1 MKLKPMV
8 QILMATYNGEKYIRK
23 QIDSLIGQTYKN
35 WKLFIRDDGSSD
47 STVDIIREYAKTDRR
62 ISFIVNSSEVHS
74 WQTNFQELIFCAD
87 KNADYFMFCDQ
98 DDIWFDDKI
107 EYYIKAMKK
116 TEGQNPD
123 KPVVIYADMDIID
136 GNDVKTCDS
145 LNRVYPMRLSHITDS
160 FFAHRLYGCNEMF
173 NKKVLE
179 LIILV
184 LDNLYVERMAHDGL
198 VVKITAADGGIVR
211 YLPKTTMHYRRD
223 GNNATVN
230 QQLEVNIH
238 KIISKLKNYNRSV
251 LDQVSAYRQALWT
264 IDLVK
269 NSKYDFSC
277 RNQLLEIEKALKKG
291 GLPLLKVWIKYKVN
305 CGSKLQTLSHFFVL
319 LTGSHKKHIQNPAIR
334 TKRN

>member
-62 ISFIVNSSEVHS
+62 ISFIVNSSDVHG
-74 WQTNFQELIFCAD
+74 WQINFQELIFCAD

-98 DDIWFDDKI
+98 DDIWFDNKI
-107 EYYIKAMKK
+107 EYYIEAMKK
-116 TEGQNPD
+116 TEDQNPD

-145 LNRVYPMRLSHITDS
+145 LNRVYPMRLFHITDS
-160 FFAHRLYGCNEMF
+160 FFAHRVYGCNEMF

-179 LIILV
+179 LTILV

-223 GNNATVN
+223 GNNVTVN
-230 QQLEVNIH
+230 QQLGMNIH

-269 NSKYDFSC
+269 KSKYDFAC
-277 RNQLLEIEKALKKG
+277 RNQLLEIEKGLKKG

-319 LTGSHKKHIQNPAIR
+319 LTGSHKKHVQNPIIR